1 MAPSATQTVTA
12 TVDNVANGVGKVNVN
27 GKVASKDVRFPPL
40 IKSPGR
46 LKLAVISFICRKG
59 HPTLCTTRTLM

>member
-12 TVDNVANGVGKVNVN
+12 TVDNVANGVGKVNLN
-27 GKVASKDVRFPPL
+27 GKVASKDVRFLPL

-46 LKLAVISFICRKG
+46 LK
-59 HPTLCTTRTLM
+59 PP